1 MKNNLKIWVQAARL
15 RTLPLSVS
23 GIIMGNALALSHND
37 FSFIIFLLSILTAIA
52 FQIVSN
58 FANDYGDGIKGTDN
72 EQRIGPKRVL
82 QQGLLTS
89 KNLKRGILV
98 SVLVSIIL
106 SIALIYESLGVD
118 KLLFSVLFILLAI
131 GAVAAAIKYTVGTN
145 PYGYSGLGDLFVFIF
160 FGWVSV
166 IGSYFLQINSIDLS
180 IVLFAT
186 SVGLLSVAVLNLN
199 NMRDIENDL
208 NSSKITL
215 AVRLGGYKAKIY
227 HYFLISIAIILFFIG
242 IGEQP
247 LLIKTI
253 YTLVFVPLFL
263 HLYRVF
269 NLKEPKQFDPELKK
283 LALTIFFI
291 SIVFFVTSY
300 LNQ

>member
-1 MKNNLKIWVQAARL
+1 LKNNIKIWLQAARL

-23 GIIMGNALALSHND
+23 GIIMGNALALNHND

-72 EQRIGPKRVL
+72 EERIGPKRVL
-82 QQGLLTS
+82 QQGLLTLE
-89 KNLKRGILV
+89 NLKRGIFV
-98 SVLVSIIL
+98 SVVVSIIL
-106 SIALIYESLGVD
+106 SITLIYESLGVN

-131 GAVAAAIKYTVGTN
+131 GAVAAAIKYTVGAN

-180 IVLFAT
+180 IILFAT
-186 SVGLLSVAVLNLN
+186 TFGLLSVAVLNLN
-199 NMRDIENDL
+199 NMRDIENDF

-215 AVRLGGYKAKIY
+215 AVRLGSDKAKIY
-227 HYFLISIAIILFFIG
+227 HYFLVSIAIILFFIG

-253 YTLVFVPLFL
+253 YALVFVPLFL
-263 HLYRVF
+263 HLYCVF
-269 NLKEPKQFDPELKK
+269 NVKDPKQFDPELKK

-300 LNQ
+300 LNR

>member
-215 AVRLGGYKAKIY
+215 AVRLGGYKAKVY
-227 HYFLISIAIILFFIG
+227 HFFLISIAIILFFIG
-242 IGEQP
+242 IGEQS

>member
-1 MKNNLKIWVQAARL
+1 MKNNLKIWIQAARL

-23 GIIMGNALALSHND
+23 GIIMGNALALNNND
-37 FSFIIFLLSILTAIA
+37 FSFVVFLLSILTAIA

-72 EQRIGPKRVL
+72 EESIGPKRVL

-89 KNLKRGILV
+89 ENLKRGTLV
-98 SVLVSIIL
+98 SVVVSIIL
-106 SIALIYESLGVD
+106 SITLIYQSLGLD

-131 GAVAAAIKYTVGTN
+131 GALAAAIKYTVGAN

-180 IVLFAT
+180 IILFAT
-186 SVGLLSVAVLNLN
+186 SIGLLSVAVLNLN
-199 NMRDIENDL
+199 NMRDIENDF

-227 HYFLISIAIILFFIG
+227 HYFLISNAIILFFIG
-242 IGEQP
+242 IREQP
-247 LLIKTI
+247 LLIKII
-253 YTLVFVPLFL
+253 YALVFVPLFL
-263 HLYRVF
+263 HLCRVF

-283 LALTIFFI
+283 LALIIFFI

-300 LNQ
+300 LNR

>member
-23 GIIMGNALALSHND
+23 GIIMGNALALNHND
-37 FSFIIFLLSILTAIA
+37 FSFIIFLLSILAAIA

-215 AVRLGGYKAKIY
+215 AVRLGGYKSKVY
-227 HYFLISIAIILFFIG
+227 HFFLISIAIILFFIG

-269 NLKEPKQFDPELKK
+269 NVKEPKQFDPELKK

-300 LNQ
+300 LNR

>member
-1 MKNNLKIWVQAARL
+1 MKNNLQIWVQAARL

-106 SIALIYESLGVD
+106 SIALIYESLGLD

-215 AVRLGGYKAKIY
+215 AVRLGDYKAKVY
-227 HYFLISIAIILFFIG
+227 HFFLISIAIILFFIG

-269 NLKEPKQFDPELKK
+269 NVKEPKQFDPELKK

>member
-23 GIIMGNALALSHND
+23 GIIMGNALALNHND

-215 AVRLGGYKAKIY
+215 AVRLGGYKSKVY
-227 HYFLISIAIILFFIG
+227 HFFLISIAIILFFIG

-269 NLKEPKQFDPELKK
+269 NVKEPKQFDPELKK

>member
-23 GIIMGNALALSHND
+23 GIIMGNALALNHND

-215 AVRLGGYKAKIY
+215 AVRLGGYKAKVY
-227 HYFLISIAIILFFIG
+227 HFFLISIAIILFFIG

-269 NLKEPKQFDPELKK
+269 NVKEPKQFDPELKK

-291 SIVFFVTSY
+291 SIVFFITSY

>member
-145 PYGYSGLGDLFVFIF
+145 PYGYHGLGDLFVFIF

-215 AVRLGGYKAKIY
+215 AVRLGGYKAKVY
-227 HYFLISIAIILFFIG
+227 HFFLISIAIILFFIG

-269 NLKEPKQFDPELKK
+269 NVKEPKQFDPELKK

>member
-145 PYGYSGLGDLFVFIF
+145 PYGYHGLGDLFVFIF

-215 AVRLGGYKAKIY
+215 AVRLGGYKAKVY
-227 HYFLISIAIILFFIG
+227 HFFLITIAIILFFIG

-269 NLKEPKQFDPELKK
+269 NVKEPKQFDPELKK

>member
-1 MKNNLKIWVQAARL
+1 LKNNLKIWVQAARL

-145 PYGYSGLGDLFVFIF
+145 PYGYHGLGDLFVFIF

-215 AVRLGGYKAKIY
+215 AVRLGGYKAKVY
-227 HYFLISIAIILFFIG
+227 HFFLITIAIILFFIG

-269 NLKEPKQFDPELKK
+269 NVKEPKQFDPELKK

>member
-1 MKNNLKIWVQAARL
+1 MKNNLQIWVQAARL

-106 SIALIYESLGVD
+106 SIALIYESLGLD

-166 IGSYFLQINSIDLS
+166 IGSYFLQRNSIDLTV
-180 IVLFAT
+180 VLFAT

-199 NMRDIENDL
+199 NMRDIENDI

-215 AVRLGGYKAKIY
+215 AVRLGDYKAKVY
-227 HYFLISIAIILFFIG
+227 HFFLISIAIILFFIG

-269 NLKEPKQFDPELKK
+269 NVKEPKQFDPELKK

>member
-15 RTLPLSVS
+15 RTLSLSVS
-23 GIIMGNALALSHND
+23 GIIMGNALALNHND

-98 SVLVSIIL
+98 SVFVSIIL
-106 SIALIYESLGVD
+106 SIALIYESLGAD

-215 AVRLGGYKAKIY
+215 AVRLGGYKAKVY
-227 HYFLISIAIILFFIG
+227 HFFLISIAIILFFIG
-242 IGEQP
+242 IGEQS

-269 NLKEPKQFDPELKK
+269 NVKEPKQFDPELKK

>member
-1 MKNNLKIWVQAARL
+1 MKNNLKIWVQGARL

-23 GIIMGNALALSHND
+23 GIIMGNALALNHND

-72 EQRIGPKRVL
+72 EERIGPKRVL
-82 QQGLLTS
+82 QQGLLTLE
-89 KNLKRGILV
+89 NLKRGIFV
-98 SVLVSIIL
+98 SVVVSIIL
-106 SIALIYESLGVD
+106 SITLIYESLGVN

-131 GAVAAAIKYTVGTN
+131 GAVAAAIKYTVGAN

-186 SVGLLSVAVLNLN
+186 SIGLLSVAVLNLN
-199 NMRDIENDL
+199 NMRDIENDF

-269 NLKEPKQFDPELKK
+269 NVKEPKQFDPELKK

-300 LNQ
+300 LNR

>member
-1 MKNNLKIWVQAARL
+1 MKNNIKIWLQAARL

-23 GIIMGNALALSHND
+23 GIIMGNALALNHND

-72 EQRIGPKRVL
+72 EERIGPKRVL
-82 QQGLLTS
+82 QQGLLTLE
-89 KNLKRGILV
+89 NLKRGIFV
-98 SVLVSIIL
+98 SVVVSIIL
-106 SIALIYESLGVD
+106 SITLIYESLGVN

-180 IVLFAT
+180 IILFAT
-186 SVGLLSVAVLNLN
+186 TFGLLSVAVLNLN
-199 NMRDIENDL
+199 NMRDIENDF

-215 AVRLGGYKAKIY
+215 AVRLGSDKAKIY
-227 HYFLISIAIILFFIG
+227 HYFLVSIAIILFFIG

-263 HLYRVF
+263 HLYCVF
-269 NLKEPKQFDPELKK
+269 NVKDPKQFDPELKK

-300 LNQ
+300 LNR

>member
-1 MKNNLKIWVQAARL
+1 MKNNLQIWVQAARL

-106 SIALIYESLGVD
+106 SIALIYESLGLD
-118 KLLFSVLFILLAI
+118 ELLFSVLFILLAI

-215 AVRLGGYKAKIY
+215 AVRLGGYKAKVY
-227 HYFLISIAIILFFIG
+227 HFFLISIAIILFFIG

>member
-23 GIIMGNALALSHND
+23 GIIMGNALALNHND

-106 SIALIYESLGVD
+106 SIALIYESLGAD

-215 AVRLGGYKAKIY
+215 AVRLGGYKAKVY
-227 HYFLISIAIILFFIG
+227 HFFLISIAIILFFIG

-269 NLKEPKQFDPELKK
+269 NVKEPKQFDPELKK

>member
-1 MKNNLKIWVQAARL
+1 MKNNLQIWVQAARL

-118 KLLFSVLFILLAI
+118 KVLFSVLFILLAI

-215 AVRLGGYKAKIY
+215 AVRLGGYKAKVY
-227 HYFLISIAIILFFIG
+227 HFFLISIAIILFFIG

-269 NLKEPKQFDPELKK
+269 NVKEPKQFDPELKK

>member
-215 AVRLGGYKAKIY
+215 AVRLGGYKSKVY
-227 HYFLISIAIILFFIG
+227 HFFLISIAIILFFIG
-242 IGEQP
+242 IGEQS

-269 NLKEPKQFDPELKK
+269 NVKEPKQFDPELKK

>member
-1 MKNNLKIWVQAARL
+1 MKNNIKIWLQAARL

-23 GIIMGNALALSHND
+23 GIIMGNALALNHND

-215 AVRLGGYKAKIY
+215 AVRLGGYKAKVY
-227 HYFLISIAIILFFIG
+227 HFFLISIAIILFFIG
-242 IGEQP
+242 IGEQS

>member
-1 MKNNLKIWVQAARL
+1 LKNNLKIWVQAARL

-23 GIIMGNALALSHND
+23 GIIMGNALALNHND

-72 EQRIGPKRVL
+72 EERIGPKRVL
-82 QQGLLTS
+82 QQGLLTLE
-89 KNLKRGILV
+89 NLKRGIFV
-98 SVLVSIIL
+98 SVVVSIIL
-106 SIALIYESLGVD
+106 SITLIYESLGVN

-131 GAVAAAIKYTVGTN
+131 GAVAAAIKYTVGAN

-180 IVLFAT
+180 IILFAT
-186 SVGLLSVAVLNLN
+186 TFGLLSVAVLNLN
-199 NMRDIENDL
+199 NMRDIENDF

-215 AVRLGGYKAKIY
+215 AVRLGSDKAKIY
-227 HYFLISIAIILFFIG
+227 HYFLVSIAIILFFIG

-263 HLYRVF
+263 HLYCVF
-269 NLKEPKQFDPELKK
+269 NVKDPKQFDPELKK

-300 LNQ
+300 LNR

>member
-15 RTLPLSVS
+15 RTLSLSVS
-23 GIIMGNALALSHND
+23 GIIMGNALALNHND

-106 SIALIYESLGVD
+106 SIALIYESLGAD

-215 AVRLGGYKAKIY
+215 AVRLGGYKAKVY
-227 HYFLISIAIILFFIG
+227 HFFLISIAIILFFIG

-269 NLKEPKQFDPELKK
+269 NVKEPKQFDPELKK

>member
-1 MKNNLKIWVQAARL
+1 MKNNIKIWLQAARL

-23 GIIMGNALALSHND
+23 GIIMGNALALNHND

-72 EQRIGPKRVL
+72 EERIGPKRVL
-82 QQGLLTS
+82 QQGLLTLE
-89 KNLKRGILV
+89 NLKRGIFV
-98 SVLVSIIL
+98 SVVVSIIL
-106 SIALIYESLGVD
+106 SITLIYESLGVN

-131 GAVAAAIKYTVGTN
+131 GAVAAAIKYTVGAN

-180 IVLFAT
+180 IILFAT
-186 SVGLLSVAVLNLN
+186 TFGLLSVAVLNLN
-199 NMRDIENDL
+199 NMRDIENDF

-215 AVRLGGYKAKIY
+215 VVRLGSDKAKIY
-227 HYFLISIAIILFFIG
+227 HYFLVSIAIILFFIG

-263 HLYRVF
+263 HLYCIF
-269 NLKEPKQFDPELKK
+269 NVNDPKQFDPELKK

-300 LNQ
+300 LNR

>member
-1 MKNNLKIWVQAARL
+1 MKNNIKIWLQAARL

-23 GIIMGNALALSHND
+23 GIIMGNALALNHND

-72 EQRIGPKRVL
+72 EERIGPKRVL
-82 QQGLLTS
+82 QQGLLTLE
-89 KNLKRGILV
+89 NLKRGIFV
-98 SVLVSIIL
+98 SVVVSIIL
-106 SIALIYESLGVD
+106 SITLIYESLGVN

-131 GAVAAAIKYTVGTN
+131 GAVAAAIKYTVGAN

-180 IVLFAT
+180 IILFAT
-186 SVGLLSVAVLNLN
+186 TFGLLSVAVLNLN
-199 NMRDIENDL
+199 NMRDIENDF

-215 AVRLGGYKAKIY
+215 AVRLGSDKAKIY
-227 HYFLISIAIILFFIG
+227 HYFLVSIAIILFFIG

-253 YTLVFVPLFL
+253 YALVFVPLFL
-263 HLYRVF
+263 HLYCVF
-269 NLKEPKQFDPELKK
+269 NVKDPKQFDPELKK

-300 LNQ
+300 LNR

>member
-1 MKNNLKIWVQAARL
+1 
-15 RTLPLSVS
+15 
-23 GIIMGNALALSHND
+23 MGNALALSHND

-106 SIALIYESLGVD
+106 SIALIYESLGLD

-215 AVRLGGYKAKIY
+215 AVRLGGYKAKVY
-227 HYFLISIAIILFFIG
+227 HFFLISIAIILFFIG

-269 NLKEPKQFDPELKK
+269 NVKEPKQFDPELKK

>member
-1 MKNNLKIWVQAARL
+1 MKNNLQIWVQAARL

-106 SIALIYESLGVD
+106 SIALIYESLGLD

-208 NSSKITL
+208 NSSKVTL
-215 AVRLGGYKAKIY
+215 AVRLGGYKAKVY
-227 HYFLISIAIILFFIG
+227 HFFLISIAIILFFIG

-269 NLKEPKQFDPELKK
+269 NVKEPKQFDPELKK

>member
-1 MKNNLKIWVQAARL
+1 LKNNIKIWLQAARL

-23 GIIMGNALALSHND
+23 GIIMGNALALNHND

-72 EQRIGPKRVL
+72 EERIGPKRVL
-82 QQGLLTS
+82 QQGLLTLE
-89 KNLKRGILV
+89 NLKRGIFV
-98 SVLVSIIL
+98 SVVVSIIL
-106 SIALIYESLGVD
+106 SITLIYESLGVN

-131 GAVAAAIKYTVGTN
+131 GAVAAAIKYTVGAN

-180 IVLFAT
+180 IILFAT
-186 SVGLLSVAVLNLN
+186 TFGLLSVAVLNLN
-199 NMRDIENDL
+199 NMRDIENDF

-215 AVRLGGYKAKIY
+215 AVRLGSDKAKIY
-227 HYFLISIAIILFFIG
+227 HYFLVSIAIILFFIG

-263 HLYRVF
+263 HLYCVF
-269 NLKEPKQFDPELKK
+269 NVKDPKQFDPELKK

-300 LNQ
+300 LNR

>member
-1 MKNNLKIWVQAARL
+1 MKNNLQIWVQAARL

-58 FANDYGDGIKGTDN
+58 FANDYRDGIKGTDN

-106 SIALIYESLGVD
+106 SIALIYESLGLD

-215 AVRLGGYKAKIY
+215 AVRLGGYKAKVY
-227 HYFLISIAIILFFIG
+227 HFFLISIAIILFFIG

-269 NLKEPKQFDPELKK
+269 NVKEPKQFDPELKK

>member
-98 SVLVSIIL
+98 SVLVSIIF

-186 SVGLLSVAVLNLN
+186 SVGLLCVAVLNLN

-215 AVRLGGYKAKIY
+215 AVRLGGYKAKVY
-227 HYFLISIAIILFFIG
+227 HFFLISIAIILFFIG

>member
-15 RTLPLSVS
+15 RTLSLSVS

-106 SIALIYESLGVD
+106 SIALIYESLGAD

-215 AVRLGGYKAKIY
+215 AVRLGGYKSKVY
-227 HYFLISIAIILFFIG
+227 HFFLISIAIILFFIG

-247 LLIKTI
+247 LLIKII

-269 NLKEPKQFDPELKK
+269 NVKEPKQFDPELKK

>member
-1 MKNNLKIWVQAARL
+1 MKNNLQIWVQAARL

-215 AVRLGGYKAKIY
+215 AVRLGGYKAKVY
-227 HYFLISIAIILFFIG
+227 HFFLISIAIILFFIG

>member
-1 MKNNLKIWVQAARL
+1 LKNNLQIWVQAARL

-106 SIALIYESLGVD
+106 SIALIYESLGLD

-215 AVRLGGYKAKIY
+215 AVRLGGYKAKVY
-227 HYFLISIAIILFFIG
+227 HFFLISIAIILFFIG

-269 NLKEPKQFDPELKK
+269 NVKEPKQFDPELKK

>member
-1 MKNNLKIWVQAARL
+1 MKNNIKIWLQAARL

-23 GIIMGNALALSHND
+23 GIIMGNALALNHND

-72 EQRIGPKRVL
+72 EERIGPKRVL
-82 QQGLLTS
+82 QQGLLTLE
-89 KNLKRGILV
+89 NLKRGIFV
-98 SVLVSIIL
+98 SVVVSIIL
-106 SIALIYESLGVD
+106 SITLIYESLGVN

-131 GAVAAAIKYTVGTN
+131 GAVAAAIKYTVGAN

-180 IVLFAT
+180 IILFAT
-186 SVGLLSVAVLNLN
+186 TFGLLSVAVLNLN
-199 NMRDIENDL
+199 NMRDIENDF

-215 AVRLGGYKAKIY
+215 AVRLGSDKAKIY
-227 HYFLISIAIILFFIG
+227 HYFLVSIAIILFFIG

-269 NLKEPKQFDPELKK
+269 NVKEPKQFDPELKK

>member
-1 MKNNLKIWVQAARL
+1 MKNNIKIWLQAARL

-23 GIIMGNALALSHND
+23 GIIMGNALALNHND

-72 EQRIGPKRVL
+72 EERIGPKRVL
-82 QQGLLTS
+82 QQGLLTLE
-89 KNLKRGILV
+89 NLKRGIFV
-98 SVLVSIIL
+98 SVVVSIIL
-106 SIALIYESLGVD
+106 SITLIYESLGVN

-131 GAVAAAIKYTVGTN
+131 AAVAAAIKYTVGAN

-180 IVLFAT
+180 IILFAT
-186 SVGLLSVAVLNLN
+186 TFGLLSVAVLNLN
-199 NMRDIENDL
+199 NMRDIENDF

-215 AVRLGGYKAKIY
+215 AVRLGSDKAKIY
-227 HYFLISIAIILFFIG
+227 HYFLVSIAIILFFIG

-263 HLYRVF
+263 HLYCVF
-269 NLKEPKQFDPELKK
+269 NVKDPKQFDPELKK

-300 LNQ
+300 LNR

>member
-15 RTLPLSVS
+15 RTLSLSVS
-23 GIIMGNALALSHND
+23 GIIMGNALALNHND

-72 EQRIGPKRVL
+72 EERIGPKRVL
-82 QQGLLTS
+82 QQGLLTLE
-89 KNLKRGILV
+89 NLKRGIFV
-98 SVLVSIIL
+98 SVVVSIIL
-106 SIALIYESLGVD
+106 SITLIYESLGVN

-131 GAVAAAIKYTVGTN
+131 GAVAAAIKYTVGAN

-180 IVLFAT
+180 IILFAT
-186 SVGLLSVAVLNLN
+186 TFGLLSVAVLNLN
-199 NMRDIENDL
+199 NMRDIENDF

-215 AVRLGGYKAKIY
+215 AVRLGSDKAKIY
-227 HYFLISIAIILFFIG
+227 HYFLVSIAIILFFIG

-263 HLYRVF
+263 HLYCVF
-269 NLKEPKQFDPELKK
+269 NVKDPKQFDPELKK

-300 LNQ
+300 LNR

>member
-15 RTLPLSVS
+15 RTLSLSVS

-215 AVRLGGYKAKIY
+215 AVRLGGYKAKVY
-227 HYFLISIAIILFFIG
+227 HFFLISIAIILFFIG

-269 NLKEPKQFDPELKK
+269 NVKEPKQFDPELKK

>member
-23 GIIMGNALALSHND
+23 GIIMGNALALNHNG

-72 EQRIGPKRVL
+72 EERIGPKRVL
-82 QQGLLTS
+82 QLGLLTS
-89 KNLKRGILV
+89 ENLERGILV
-98 SVLVSIIL
+98 SVVVSIIL

-118 KLLFSVLFILLAI
+118 KLLFSVLFITLAI

-215 AVRLGGYKAKIY
+215 AVRLGGYKAKVY
-227 HYFLISIAIILFFIG
+227 HFFLISIAIILFFIG

>member
-1 MKNNLKIWVQAARL
+1 MKNNLQIWVQAARL

-106 SIALIYESLGVD
+106 SIALIYESLGLD

-215 AVRLGGYKAKIY
+215 AVRLGGYKAKVY
-227 HYFLISIAIILFFIG
+227 HFFLISIAIILFFIG
-242 IGEQP
+242 IGEQS

-269 NLKEPKQFDPELKK
+269 NVKEPKQFDPELKK

>member
-1 MKNNLKIWVQAARL
+1 MKNNLQIWVQAARL

-180 IVLFAT
+180 IVLFST

-215 AVRLGGYKAKIY
+215 AVRLGGYKAKVY
-227 HYFLISIAIILFFIG
+227 HFFLISIAIILFFIG

-269 NLKEPKQFDPELKK
+269 NVKEPKQFDPELKK